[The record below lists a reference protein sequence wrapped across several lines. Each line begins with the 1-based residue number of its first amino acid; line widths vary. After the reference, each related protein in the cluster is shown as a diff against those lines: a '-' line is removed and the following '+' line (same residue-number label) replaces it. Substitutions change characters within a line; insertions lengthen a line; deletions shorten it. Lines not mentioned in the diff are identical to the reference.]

1 MTLLPR
7 ELASCSKLDKT
18 PLGEETP
25 DGSCEVLPSYDVQPV
40 LDDPFTEGEDAH
52 SALNGERAPPM
63 EDKRTYESIA
73 MNIGMI
79 LGNMVR
85 RISIPSRCTEYSIPR
100 DSLSIVDTLRSFFS

>member
-1 MTLLPR
+1 MLLPG
-7 ELASCSKLDKT
+7 EFAACSKCVHT
-18 PLGEETP
+18 PEGEGTT
-25 DGSCEVLPSYDVQPV
+25 DGSCEVLPSNDVQPV

-63 EDKRTYESIA
+63 EYNRANDGIA